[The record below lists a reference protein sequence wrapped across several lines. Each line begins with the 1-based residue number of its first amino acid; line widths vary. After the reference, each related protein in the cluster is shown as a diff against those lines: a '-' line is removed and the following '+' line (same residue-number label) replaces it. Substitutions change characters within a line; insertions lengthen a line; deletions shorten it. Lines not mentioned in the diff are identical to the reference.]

1 MGKKAG
7 RLVKT
12 SALTGDGSS
21 SLSPP
26 VQPHSSPTRSESPP
40 CTPIPGKPSSSV
52 SLPRRFTRSMSIPF
66 ASTKA
71 PPSSTTSPLP
81 PTESHSSPPPLPK
94 SHPKRKHVS
103 SDATP
108 SSVPKKFKIPEPSVS
123 EQNLSN
129 APFYSN
135 DKLLRFQ
142 ENVCRRPLWPEY
154 RVKLKHFPRIKELI
168 ESRGW
173 SLSVTHL
180 QPPNEN
186 LVREFYANL
195 DESILNRKSQFLY
208 LAYIRGNR
216 FRFAPSTISCVLKI
230 KTITHPTFNDEYKP
244 EFKVVGAE
252 ITGNP
257 NFVWNGKEL
266 PVTVLSEF
274 YRILH
279 KIAMSNWWA
288 NSHISTIN
296 YNTARFLYALG
307 TGVSIDLPTLM
318 YDRIMSSA
326 SAKSIKHTLPYP
338 SLINR
343 VVNRGSPV
351 VYEQDKLL
359 PVPSIGKSFNPVH
372 SKPLPLSVMDVSAVG
387 ASLMEDLPAATTVP
401 SSSRDGAASTNWHSQ
416 LIATVTDLAT
426 SYARDQLRQRRFEKS
441 VIDVLTAMANV
452 LKESEASPAVHS
464 QGIVSSSS
472 ADESDQHQ
480 PAPGLSPSPA
490 AIDPSAGQSQPQ
502 MSAATPVPLSP
513 DVQGAQGVSS
523 SAGIDKEIDSWFQQG
538 EDIGTGIQ
546 GESSHTAVVQGEP
559 SNVAAVQG
567 ETSNVAPVSAPD
579 GGDSRILGAP
589 LVSYSSSD

>member
-21 SLSPP
+21 SPSPTVEP
-26 VQPHSSPTRSESPP
+26 SLSPTRTESPP
-40 CTPIPGKPSSSV
+40 CTPNPGKTSSSV

-66 ASTKA
+66 ASSKDHP
-71 PPSSTTSPLP
+71 PPSTTLPHPL
-81 PTESHSSPPPLPK
+81 TESDSSQPPLSKPK
-94 SHPKRKHVS
+94 PKRKTVS

-108 SSVPKKFKIPEPSVS
+108 SSVAKKMKTPQPSVS
-123 EQNLSN
+123 EPNKTN

-135 DKLLRFQ
+135 DKLLRFH
-142 ENVCRRPLWPEY
+142 ENFCRRPLWPEY
-154 RVKLKHFPRIKELI
+154 RMKFKYFPRIKELI
-168 ESRGW
+168 EKRGW

-244 EFKVVGAE
+244 EFKDVGAE

-274 YRILH
+274 YRVLH

-288 NSHISTIN
+288 NSHISMIN

-307 TGVSIDLPTLM
+307 TGVSIDLPTIM

-343 VVNRGSPV
+343 VVKRGSPV
-351 VYEQDKLL
+351 VYEQDKML
-359 PVPSIGKSFNPVH
+359 PVPSIGKSFNLVD
-372 SKPLPLSVMDVSAVG
+372 SKPLPLSVMDVSAAG
-387 ASLMEDLPAATTVP
+387 ASLMEDLP
-401 SSSRDGAASTNWHSQ
+401 
-416 LIATVTDLAT
+416 
-426 SYARDQLRQRRFEKS
+426 
-441 VIDVLTAMANV
+441 
-452 LKESEASPAVHS
+452 
-464 QGIVSSSS
+464 
-472 ADESDQHQ
+472 
-480 PAPGLSPSPA
+480 
-490 AIDPSAGQSQPQ
+490 
-502 MSAATPVPLSP
+502 
-513 DVQGAQGVSS
+513 
-523 SAGIDKEIDSWFQQG
+523 
-538 EDIGTGIQ
+538 
-546 GESSHTAVVQGEP
+546 
-559 SNVAAVQG
+559 
-567 ETSNVAPVSAPD
+567 SAPT
-579 GGDSRILGAP
+579 AP
-589 LVSYSSSD
+589 STS